1 MRKFL
6 QASLLIVIA
15 LISWKCAATV
25 NTAAMSDKERFDYAM
40 SIFKNEDYEVAL
52 KEFEA
57 IILQFPGSEVVDD
70 AQFYLGQCHFNRKEY
85 LLGAYEFSKLI
96 KNMASS
102 TFVPEAQ
109 YMLASC
115 YYELSPAYPLDQ
127 KYTKKAIEE
136 LQAFIDFFPADQ
148 RVPAAETKIKTL
160 YLKLAEKE
168 YHNAQIYERME
179 YYTAAILA
187 CTKVTETYHD
197 TKYAPMASYKK
208 IKLLLIKKRNI
219 EAAVEISSFL
229 AKYPNDENAAE
240 VKELKASLE
249 NNNQAVTKG

>member
-6 QASLLIVIA
+6 LVSSLIVLA
-15 LISWKCAATV
+15 LVSWKCAATV
-25 NTAAMSDKERFDYAM
+25 NTAAMNDKDRFDYAM
-40 SIFKNEDYEVAL
+40 KIFKNEDYEMAM

-57 IILQFPGSEVVDD
+57 IILQYPGSEVVDD
-70 AQFYLGQCHFNRKEY
+70 AQFYLGQCHFQRKEY

-102 TFVPEAQ
+102 PFVPESQ

-148 RVPAAETKIKTL
+148 RVPPAEKKIKDL
-160 YLKLAEKE
+160 YQKLAEKE
-168 YHNAQIYERME
+168 FHNATIYERME
-179 YYTAAILA
+179 YYSAAILA
-187 CTKVTETYHD
+187 CTKVIETYHD
-197 TKYAPMASYKK
+197 TKFAPMASYKK
-208 IKLLLIKKRNI
+208 IKLLLIKKRTI
-219 EAAVEISSFL
+219 EANTEISSFL
-229 AKYPNDENAAE
+229 SKYPNDENFAE
-240 VKELKASLE
+240 IKALKESLE
-249 NNNQAVTKG
+249 SNKPAVKG